1 MQKNIF
7 KNGEG
12 DSWFERNHKAIMN
25 RQFDTD
31 LIVKAIEK
39 ISSSRMLGGRL
50 LEIGCG
56 EGRRLAWLS

>member
-7 KNGEG
+7 KDGEG
-12 DSWFERNHKAIMN
+12 DSWFEGNHKAIMN

-39 ISSSRMLGGRL
+39 ISSSRMLGG
-50 LEIGCG
+50 EIT
-56 EGRRLAWLS
+56 